1 MSGLQLK
8 MWLKNDLITVYKD
21 QNISNGIFDLTNRSI
36 NLLEEAEAM
45 QVLTRKNP
53 MMIDDVI
60 MRKVLQIY
68 ISTLVIWGGV
78 MH

>member
-45 QVLTRKNP
+45 QVLTRKDP

-60 MRKVLQIY
+60 MRKVLQIN
-68 ISTLVIWGGV
+68 IPTLVIWGGV